1 MMKDQENHFIECL
14 RLNDMQNQLKNRVK
28 VEKLPAD
35 EVKKLYKE
43 INQKNKRIVV
53 IENNL
58 KRFITEVEFLKGIN
72 QGIRNKLEEVEK
84 EKKNQGMEVMN
95 LKQDLEAF
103 EFSVSECLM
112 KVNERISPKRVLG
125 C

>member
-1 MMKDQENHFIECL
+1 MKDQENHFIECL

-84 EKKNQGMEVMN
+84 EKKNQGMEV
-95 LKQDLEAF
+95 
-103 EFSVSECLM
+103 
-112 KVNERISPKRVLG
+112 RVLG